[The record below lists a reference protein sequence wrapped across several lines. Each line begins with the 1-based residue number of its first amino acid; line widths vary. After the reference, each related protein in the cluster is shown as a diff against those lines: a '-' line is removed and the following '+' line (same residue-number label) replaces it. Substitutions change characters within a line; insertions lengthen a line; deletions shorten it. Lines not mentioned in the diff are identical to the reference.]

1 MQGHQRDS
9 AFGYKNSLQTMPKA
23 DRAESDAEGLRV
35 IRLGAN
41 FGEAVVL
48 WP

>member
-1 MQGHQRDS
+1 MQGHLGDY
-9 AFGYKNSLQTMPKA
+9 AFGYKNSLETMPKA
-23 DRAESDAEGLRV
+23 DGAESDAEGLRV